1 MNTTTT
7 PVEIPADVRDNSE
20 TVTDYAHM
28 GHRAPDKGVRTP
40 LQREAEV
47 SNASFFGYTVYTW
60 RDVNPDGQRCAFTM
74 IVKEDGGVRH
84 LFHTEY
90 FTRVACI
97 DCQGYRAQSY
107 AEYYVRITDDETGV
121 PSTAPRCGTHKD
133 AFVRAY
139 GNEPGFTVALS
150 EPLRIGQHD

>member
-1 MNTTTT
+1 MSTLTI
-7 PVEIPADVRDNSE
+7 EIPADVRDNSE
-20 TVTDYAHM
+20 TVTDYAFM
-28 GHRAPDKGVRTP
+28 RHRSPDKGMRTP
-40 LQREAEV
+40 DERDRDIDW
-47 SNASFFGYTVYTW
+47 SDHHGYVHMQSY
-60 RDVNPDGQRCAFTM
+60 DVNPGGQRCRFD
-74 IVKEDGGVRH
+74 VLYNVHGVVVN

-90 FTRVACI
+90 FTRVPCV
-97 DCQGYRAQSY
+97 DCLGYRAQSY

-139 GNEPGFTVALS
+139 GDEPGFTITLS